1 LAAFRRVFDAH
12 AAGLRRYANR
22 FVRSSD
28 VAEDLVQDVFWR
40 VWQRWHELDAQGNIR
55 AYLYAATRARALDYL
70 ESVEADARRRERYE
84 PPAHTADAGTATD
97 DDPALTTERLTD
109 AIRQVLDAMPPRQR
123 AVAALRLRDGLSTAA
138 IAARLGISPRTVEVH
153 IARATRALRDQLPR
167 LLEP

>member
-1 LAAFRRVFDAH
+1 VH
-12 AAGLRRYANR
+12 AP
-22 FVRSSD
+22 D

-40 VWQRWHELDAQGNIR
+40 VWQRWHALDAQGNIR
-55 AYLYAATRARALDYL
+55 AYLYTATRTCALNYL
-70 ESVEADARRRERYE
+70 ASAEADARRRERYE
-84 PPAHTADAGTATD
+84 PLAVASPDPGAAVD
-97 DDPALTTERLTD
+97 DDPALTTERLSA

-123 AVAALRLRDGLSTAA
+123 VVAAMRLREGLSTAA